1 MEQGE
6 DTRRSSSS
14 RKEKKKKKRKRSDVE
29 IETFSEDTAA
39 ETEIIPQI
47 DGNIAPSV
55 ELSVKMES
63 FRESSDKIAPVVGY
77 FPSGFDPLKH
87 RMSNEAGDDPKIRV
101 FRNKQFSNRLQVVVS
116 PKESKVEYVGTSFL
130 GEATAPQVCTY
141 ALGVLD
147 KETKRLKIV
156 PITAN
161 KIFRLEPRVRGVP
174 RVLNEEDL
182 TEEKKVNNV
191 ADLTNVFG
199 TKQSKRR
206 FRKWEVLLRKEVDPE
221 AQREIE
227 SKIEGV
233 EINKEALER
242 VSAEVGNIPPH
253 DTTATT
259 PEKAYPLDKIIL
271 KGEWDHLSDVM
282 ELMQSGA
289 NTASAVEF
297 WRKDTYPSFVCN
309 RIHKLGE
316 IGDEDEKKKLA
327 CIFSYITLLIRFRN
341 LSKNHKKSLPVV
353 PNTSAY
359 HKIPIAL
366 FDKFIRMFADTEAD
380 RLPKE
385 KGDLLIS
392 YILVLTLY
400 ADGFLTDITDIA
412 KDLKMAPSYL
422 RPYYVHLGCKCP
434 AGAHSLK
441 KSVVVALRVP
451 LQLPK
456 LKMKF
461 RR

>member
-161 KIFRLEPRVRGVP
+161 K
-174 RVLNEEDL
+174 
-182 TEEKKVNNV
+182 
-191 ADLTNVFG
+191 
-199 TKQSKRR
+199 